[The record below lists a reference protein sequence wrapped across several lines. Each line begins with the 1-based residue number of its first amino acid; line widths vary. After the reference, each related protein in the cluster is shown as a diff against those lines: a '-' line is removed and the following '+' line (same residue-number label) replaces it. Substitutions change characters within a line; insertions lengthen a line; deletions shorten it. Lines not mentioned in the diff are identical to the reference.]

1 MATNA
6 ERIVLPALAVGS
18 GALAL
23 VAGWPLTWW
32 QALALVVATSAL
44 VAACTLDV
52 LLEPLS
58 LVVLVGV
65 VVSQVDRDLEPAL
78 FLVSL
83 LALVVTSAGPFT
95 WRVAVLVALMVATP
109 VVAGLVGDEVSNGV
123 WLLGIGF
130 PAAMG
135 WVVGRQ
141 ERLTQDLAE
150 ARLALAEQ
158 RVVDE
163 RRRIAR
169 DVHDLVGHGLA
180 AALVQIASARHVLRR
195 DPEAADEA
203 LGIAE
208 RVARSSMRELRTT
221 VAALRDAT
229 EAATSLPSA
238 GDIAELVHSVRDSGR
253 EVRLVTRGD
262 PETVDPVVG
271 LVLYRVCQESLANAA
286 RHAPGAPVVVEVD
299 IAEDA
304 ATVVVR
310 NGPAA
315 GPVVAEPDRPRFGL
329 QGMRERAEVVGGQF
343 EAGPDGG
350 GWRVRCVVPTQEDR

>member
-6 ERIVLPALAVGS
+6 ERIVLPALAVGA

-52 LLEPLS
+52 PLEPLS

-83 LALVVTSAGPFT
+83 LALVVTGAGPFT

-109 VVAGLVGDEVSNGV
+109 VVAGLVGDEVSNGI

-141 ERLTQDLAE
+141 ERLTQELAE

-208 RVARSSMRELRTT
+208 RVARSSMRELRRRSRRCATRRRPPRRCRPPAT
-221 VAALRDAT
+221 SRSWCTPCATRAARSGWSP
-229 EAATSLPSA
+229 AATPRPWTPWS
-238 GDIAELVHSVRDSGR
+238 
-253 EVRLVTRGD
+253 
-262 PETVDPVVG
+262 G

-315 GPVVAEPDRPRFGL
+315 GPVAAEPDRPRFGL
-329 QGMRERAEVVGGQF
+329 QGMRERAEVVGGQL